1 LRSAGYAT
9 HAVDYQS
16 LTLRKTP
23 SPALTMEC
31 GDDLEKGPFE
41 IEEIG
46 LEAALA
52 EIASISA

>member
-1 LRSAGYAT
+1 
-9 HAVDYQS
+9 
-16 LTLRKTP
+16 
-23 SPALTMEC
+23 MEC